1 MKAVTAQ
8 ELRQRQCEPCEGG
21 VEPLDDRAA
30 RSMLAGLADDWQL
43 DEDAS
48 AISRTVRF
56 AGFNRTIAFV
66 NAVAWIASTEG
77 HHPSMEVS
85 YGRCRVTYTT
95 NAIHGLSANDF
106 ICAAKID
113 ALLEDL

>member
-1 MKAVTAQ
+1 MSAVSAHQ
-8 ELRQRQCEPCEGG
+8 LRQRQCEPCEGG
-21 VEPLDDRAA
+21 VDPLDGAAA
-30 RSMLAGLADDWQL
+30 RSMLAALHADWRLSDDGAQI
-43 DEDAS
+43 A
-48 AISRTVRF
+48 RTVRF

-77 HHPSMEVS
+77 HHPSLNVS
-85 YGRCRVTYTT
+85 YGRCVVTYTT

-113 ALLEDL
+113 ALLEGL

>member
-1 MKAVTAQ
+1 MKAITAQ

-21 VEPLDDRAA
+21 VEPLDEADA
-30 RSMLAGLADDWQL
+30 RSMLAGLSPDWRL
-43 DEDAS
+43 DEDARS
-48 AISRTVRF
+48 ISRTARF
-56 AGFNRTIAFV
+56 AGFNRTIGFV

-77 HHPSMEVS
+77 HHPALEVS
-85 YGRCRVTYTT
+85 YGRCNVVYTT
-95 NAIHGLSANDF
+95 NAIDGLSANDF